1 MFYEFHKKCNF
12 TSAIFFPPIFPH
24 YTRTLLNVYIE
35 EGEQKENTFIAK
47 MNLQWQKQVFFW
59 TDKAPI
65 FFLVD
70 AITIV

>member
-1 MFYEFHKKCNF
+1 M
-12 TSAIFFPPIFPH
+12 
-24 YTRTLLNVYIE
+24 NVYIG
-35 EGEQKENTFIAK
+35 EGEQGKHFYCKNEFAVAK
-47 MNLQWQKQVFFW
+47 TSFFW

>member
-1 MFYEFHKKCNF
+1 M
-12 TSAIFFPPIFPH
+12 
-24 YTRTLLNVYIE
+24 YTQE
-35 EGEQKENTFIAK
+35 KESKENTFIAK

-70 AITIV
+70 AITIVQDPYPIT

>member
-24 YTRTLLNVYIE
+24 NTKTLLNVYIE